1 MLEYVRAHEG
11 AGFSVSKIALL
22 LTAAMLAISIAGDAA
37 AKPQAKKRD
46 DAALSASS
54 ATSPIALPP
63 SSNGPV
69 RFFTINQVLA
79 KRDGRP
85 AGDDSLRLAAVDPK
99 DTATDAPNAARAR
112 GAIGPE
118 PFGLYTFRAPEGL
131 LWAKWRG
138 VESEMDAEAKLI
150 AACRAAPDDC
160 KSPAARRFLAIV
172 AEAKGQT
179 GQAQIGTVNR
189 AINGAIRYVSD
200 MAQHGVA
207 DKWSAPL
214 ATLGSGQ
221 GDCEDYAIAKYAALR
236 ELGIATDDLRLV
248 LVRDRAAGQDHAV
261 LAVRQNGRWLVLD
274 NRNLAMAESAD
285 LSHFTPLFAIDHQ
298 GVKLFAAPYAQRP
311 THESEA
317 EPATATPAPSAPAA
331 MIAAPN
337 LI

>member
-1 MLEYVRAHEG
+1 MLKYMRAHER
-11 AGFSVSKIALL
+11 AGYGSVSKIALL
-22 LTAAMLAISIAGDAA
+22 ATATALAIVIAGDAA
-37 AKPQAKKRD
+37 AKPQPKKRD
-46 DAALSASS
+46 DAAASAS
-54 ATSPIALPP
+54 APIALPP
-63 SSNGPV
+63 RSSGGPV

-85 AGDDSLRLAAVDPK
+85 AGDDSVRVAAVDPK
-99 DTATDAPNAARAR
+99 DTATDAPNAARTK

-131 LWAKWRG
+131 LWVKWRG
-138 VESEMDAEAKLI
+138 VESEMDAETKLI

-160 KSPAARRFLAIV
+160 KSTAAKRFLAIV

-179 GQAQIGTVNR
+179 GQAQIGTINR

-207 DKWSAPL
+207 DKWSSPL
-214 ATLGSGQ
+214 TSLGSGQ

-236 ELGIATDDLRLV
+236 EAGIAVDDLRLV
-248 LVRDRAAGQDHAV
+248 LVRDRVAGDHAV
-261 LAVRQNGRWLVLD
+261 LAVRNAGRWLVLD
-274 NRNLAMAESAD
+274 NRHAILVDTSE
-285 LSHFTPLFAIDHQ
+285 LPQFTPLFAIDHQ

-317 EPATATPAPSAPAA
+317 EPATAAPAPSAPTAV
-331 MIAAPN
+331 ISAPN

>member
-1 MLEYVRAHEG
+1 MLKYVLPHERANL
-11 AGFSVSKIALL
+11 SVVKAALL
-22 LTAAMLAISIAGDAA
+22 LTAAALAVSIASDAA
-37 AKPQAKKRD
+37 AKPQVKKQD
-46 DAALSASS
+46 DAASAM
-54 ATSPIALPP
+54 ASPIALPP
-63 SSNGPV
+63 RGNGPV

-79 KRDGRP
+79 KRDGRQ
-85 AGDDSLRLAAVDPK
+85 AGDDSVRVAAVDPK
-99 DTATDAPNAARAR
+99 DTATDAPNAARPKGAIG

-131 LWAKWRG
+131 LWVKWRG
-138 VESEMDAEAKLI
+138 VEAEMDAEAKLI
-150 AACRAAPDDC
+150 AACREAPDDC
-160 KSPAARRFLAIV
+160 KSPAATRFLAIV
-172 AEAKGQT
+172 AEAKAQT
-179 GQAQIGTVNR
+179 GQARIGTVNR

-207 DKWSAPL
+207 DKWTAPL

-261 LAVRQNGRWLVLD
+261 LAVRQGGRWIVLD

-317 EPATATPAPSAPAA
+317 EPATAAPGAA
-331 MIAAPN
+331 LGVPN